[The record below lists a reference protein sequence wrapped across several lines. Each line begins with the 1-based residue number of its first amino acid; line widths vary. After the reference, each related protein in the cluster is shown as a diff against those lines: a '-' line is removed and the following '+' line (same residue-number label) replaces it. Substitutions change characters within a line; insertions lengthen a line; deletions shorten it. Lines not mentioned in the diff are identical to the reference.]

1 MDPLT
6 AIGLMAN
13 ILAFVD
19 FGLKGLNEAKI
30 VYKSSSGLT
39 EEAAN
44 LWRIAEQMRRFAN
57 NLQTPDPME
66 LDDGEKVLCAL
77 AKDCCKETNLKVD
90 ATFALEEDNALVICT
105 GVDGDDFPLL
115 AREISHGPYQIPS
128 SKCLATC
135 EERRHIRQKITR
147 LRPRQIIELSSFE
160 NKARLLHLL
169 DEINGKPEA
178 KLQIGEEGIK
188 EDEPRSLPLDENRNT
203 GHEAVNEGIG
213 VALEH
218 LGKRAILPKLF
229 AHVFIVRFAA
239 TLVSV
244 WLLSQLFEL
253 ALRQI
258 HA

>member
-1 MDPLT
+1 MGPLT

-13 ILAFVD
+13 ILAFGD
-19 FGLKGLNEAKI
+19 FGLKALNEARI
-30 VYKSSSGLT
+30 VYKSSSGFT
-39 EEAAN
+39 VEAAN
-44 LWRIAEQMRRFAN
+44 LQRFGEQMRRFAN

-66 LDDGEKVLCAL
+66 LNYGEKVLCAL
-77 AKDCCKETNLKVD
+77 AKDCCKVL
-90 ATFALEEDNALVICT
+90 
-105 GVDGDDFPLL
+105 
-115 AREISHGPYQIPS
+115 
-128 SKCLATC
+128 
-135 EERRHIRQKITR
+135 
-147 LRPRQIIELSSFE
+147 
-160 NKARLLHLL
+160 
-169 DEINGKPEA
+169 
-178 KLQIGEEGIK
+178 EEGIK
-188 EDEPRSLPLDENRNT
+188 EDEPRSLPLGENRNT
-203 GHEAVNEGIG
+203 GHEAVNDGIG